1 MNQEKPD
8 VEYLKMIATIINRLS
23 QAGLS
28 IQNWFIVVFCG
39 LMTITLKSP
48 SDKMS
53 VETFLIGFLV
63 VVFFYWNQAS
73 YLHVERCYREK
84 YEQAKNG
91 ECQPFDLDISAIKK
105 ESKMKSK
112 YFSFS
117 YLVYVLATI
126 SLLFL
131 FAIGRVDLCKLICS

>member
-1 MNQEKPD
+1 MDNETSKI
-8 VEYLKMIATIINRLS
+8 EYLKMIENIIARLS

-39 LMTITLKSP
+39 LMTITLKDDT
-48 SDKMS
+48 DKMS
-53 VETFLIGFLV
+53 CETFLIGLSV
-63 VVFFYWNQAS
+63 IVFFYWNQAS
-73 YLHVERCYREK
+73 YLHVERCYRKK

-91 ECQPFDLDISAIKK
+91 ECPLFDLDISAIKEK
-105 ESKMKSK
+105 SKMKSK

-117 YLVYVLATI
+117 YLIYVLATI